1 MVLETNSQST
11 SRWKILSLFLI
22 FALTIYVG
30 ASFLL
35 YFNLRSDYATIQD
48 QQSSLQVQLYESQQE
63 IQRLSQQLTIADYIN
78 LTHTLPIPQ
87 IFQLLNE
94 SIVLIQT
101 KISSGFEL
109 VDYAQGSGFVYDT
122 NGHIITN
129 DHVVQDA
136 DEISVTFTTGT
147 REKATLL
154 GRDPYSD
161 IAVLQ
166 VNLPPETLHPV
177 VLGNSSTLIV
187 GEPVVA
193 IGNPFGLSGTI
204 TAGIVSQVGRDLSA
218 PGGYR
223 IIDVI
228 QIDAAIN
235 PGNSGGPLVNIWG
248 EVVGMNTA
256 IISGSTGVGFA
267 IASDTIRRE
276 IQALI
281 TTGSYIHPWLGIT
294 GSDLDVDTAE
304 SLGLNITHGI
314 HITEV
319 IAGGP
324 AAVGGMHVNDVLVT
338 IDDTPIRNF
347 NDLSVYLERYTHPM
361 SQVTITVFRNQQQ
374 MNLQIVLGERPP
386 P

>member
-1 MVLETNSQST
+1 METNTQST

-30 ASFLL
+30 LSFFL
-35 YFNLRSDYATIQD
+35 YFNLRNDYTTMQD
-48 QQSSLQVQLYESQQE
+48 QHSSLQAQLYDSQQAL
-63 IQRLSQQLTIADYIN
+63 QRLSQQLQIADYIN
-78 LTHTLPIPQ
+78 LTHNLPIPQ
-87 IFQLLNE
+87 IFQLLND

-109 VDYAQGSGFVYDT
+109 VDHAQGSGFVYDF

-136 DEISVTFTTGT
+136 DEIIVTFTTGT
-147 REKATLL
+147 QEKAALL

-161 IAVLQ
+161 IAVLK
-166 VNLPPETLHPV
+166 VNLPPDTLHPV

-223 IIDVI
+223 IVDVI

-235 PGNSGGPLVNIWG
+235 PGNSGGPLVNMWG

-276 IQALI
+276 IYSLI
-281 TTGSYIHPWLGIT
+281 TTGSYAHPWLGIM

-304 SLGLNITHGI
+304 SLGLNITYGI
-314 HITEV
+314 HISEV
-319 IAGGP
+319 ITGSP
-324 AAVGGMHVNDVLVT
+324 AASGGIQINDVLIT
-338 IDDTPIRNF
+338 IDNTTIRNF
-347 NDLSVYLERYTHPM
+347 NDLSVYMERYTQPE
-361 SQVTITVFRNQQQ
+361 SEVTITVLRDQQQ
-374 MNLQIVLGERPP
+374 TTLQIILGERPAP
-386 P
+386 

>member
-1 MVLETNSQST
+1 MGL
-11 SRWKILSLFLI
+11 
-22 FALTIYVG
+22 
-30 ASFLL
+30 SFLL
-35 YFNLRSDYATIQD
+35 YFNLRNDYAMIQD
-48 QQSSLQVQLYESQQE
+48 QHSNLQVQLYESQQE
-63 IQRLSQQLTIADYIN
+63 IQRLSQQLQIADYIN
-78 LTHTLPIPQ
+78 LTHNLPIPQ
-87 IFQLLNE
+87 IFRLLNQ

-109 VDYAQGSGFVYDT
+109 VDHAQGSGFVYDL

-136 DEISVTFTTGT
+136 DEITVTFTTGN

-161 IAVLQ
+161 IAVLK
-166 VNLPPETLHPV
+166 VNLPLETLHPV

-223 IIDVI
+223 IVDVI

-235 PGNSGGPLVNIWG
+235 PGNSGGPLVNMWG

-281 TTGSYIHPWLGIT
+281 TTGSYDHPWLGII
-294 GSDLDVDTAE
+294 GSDLDGDTAE
-304 SLGLNITHGI
+304 SLGLNITYGI
-314 HITEV
+314 HISEV
-319 IAGGP
+319 IAGSP
-324 AAVGGMHVNDVLVT
+324 AASGGIRVNDVLIT
-338 IDDTPIRNF
+338 IDNTTIRNF
-347 NDLSVYLERYTHPM
+347 NDLSVYLERYTQPL
-361 SQVTITVFRNQQQ
+361 SQVTVTVLRNQQQ
-374 MNLQIVLGERPP
+374 MNLQVVLGERPP

>member
-1 MVLETNSQST
+1 MESITPST

-22 FALTIYVG
+22 FALVIYVG
-30 ASFLL
+30 FSFLL
-35 YFNLRSDYATIQD
+35 YFNLRSEYVIIQD
-48 QQSSLQVQLYESQQE
+48 QQSNLQTQLHESQQE
-63 IQRLSQQLTIADYIN
+63 IQSLSQQLQIADYIN
-78 LTHTLPIPQ
+78 LTHNLPIPQ

-101 KISSGFEL
+101 KVYSGLEL
-109 VDYAQGSGFVYDT
+109 VDHAQGSGFVYDK

-136 DEISVTFTTGT
+136 DEITVTFTTGN
-147 REKATLL
+147 RVKAILL

-161 IAVLQ
+161 IAVIKVSLSHDA
-166 VNLPPETLHPV
+166 LHPV

-223 IIDVI
+223 IVDVI

-235 PGNSGGPLVNIWG
+235 PGNSGGPLVNMWG
-248 EVVGMNTA
+248 QVIGMNTA

-281 TTGSYIHPWLGIT
+281 TMGSYGHPWLGIM
-294 GSDLDVDTAE
+294 GSDMDVDIAE
-304 SLGLNITHGI
+304 SLGLDITYGI
-314 HITEV
+314 HISEV
-319 IAGGP
+319 IAGSP
-324 AAVGGMHVNDVLVT
+324 AATGGIHINDVIIT
-338 IDDTPIRNF
+338 IDNSTIRNF
-347 NDLSVYLERYTHPM
+347 NDLSVYLERYTQPN
-361 SQVTITVFRNQQQ
+361 SQITITVLRHQQQ
-374 MNLQIVLGERPP
+374 ANLQVVLGERPP

>member
-1 MVLETNSQST
+1 METNKQST
-11 SRWKILSLFLI
+11 SRWKILALFLI

-30 ASFLL
+30 LSFLL
-35 YFNLRSDYATIQD
+35 YFNLRNDYITMQD
-48 QQSSLQVQLYESQQE
+48 QHSSLQAQLYESQQAL
-63 IQRLSQQLTIADYIN
+63 QRLSQQLQIADYIN
-78 LTHTLPIPQ
+78 LTHNLPIPQ
-87 IFQLLNE
+87 IFQLLND

-109 VDYAQGSGFVYDT
+109 VDHAQGSGFVYDF

-129 DHVVQDA
+129 DHVVQEA
-136 DEISVTFTTGT
+136 DEIIVTFTTGT
-147 REKATLL
+147 QEKAALL

-161 IAVLQ
+161 IAVLK

-223 IIDVI
+223 IVDVI

-235 PGNSGGPLVNIWG
+235 PGNSGGPLVNMWG

-276 IQALI
+276 IYSLI
-281 TTGSYIHPWLGIT
+281 TTGSYAHPWLGIM

-304 SLGLNITHGI
+304 SLGLNITYGI
-314 HITEV
+314 HISEV
-319 IAGGP
+319 IAGSP
-324 AAVGGMHVNDVLVT
+324 AASGGIHINDVLIT
-338 IDDTPIRNF
+338 IDNTTIRNF
-347 NDLSVYLERYTHPM
+347 NDLSVYMERYTQPG
-361 SQVTITVFRNQQQ
+361 SQVMITVLRDQHQTT
-374 MNLQIVLGERPP
+374 LQIILGERPAP
-386 P
+386 

>member
-1 MVLETNSQST
+1 METIRQPT
-11 SRWKILSLFLI
+11 SRWKIFSLFLI
-22 FALTIYVG
+22 FALVLYMG
-30 ASFLL
+30 LSFLL
-35 YFNLRSDYATIQD
+35 YFNLRSDYAMIQD
-48 QQSSLQVQLYESQQE
+48 QHSNLQVQLYESQQE
-63 IQRLSQQLTIADYIN
+63 IQRLSQQLQIAEYIN
-78 LTHTLPIPQ
+78 LTHNLPIPQ
-87 IFQLLNE
+87 IFQLLNQ

-109 VDYAQGSGFVYDT
+109 VDHAQGSGFVYDL

-136 DEISVTFTTGT
+136 DEITVTFTTGN

-161 IAVLQ
+161 IAVLK
-166 VNLPPETLHPV
+166 VNLPLETLHPV

-223 IIDVI
+223 IVDVI

-235 PGNSGGPLVNIWG
+235 PGNSGGPLVNMWG

-281 TTGSYIHPWLGIT
+281 TTGSYDHPWLGII
-294 GSDLDVDTAE
+294 GSDLDGDTAE
-304 SLGLNITHGI
+304 SLGLNITYGI
-314 HITEV
+314 HISEV
-319 IAGGP
+319 IAGSP
-324 AAVGGMHVNDVLVT
+324 AASGGIRVNDVLIT
-338 IDDTPIRNF
+338 IDNTTIRNF
-347 NDLSVYLERYTHPM
+347 NDLSVYLERYTQPM
-361 SQVTITVFRNQQQ
+361 SQVTVTLLRNQQQ
-374 MNLQIVLGERPP
+374 MNLQVVLGERPP

>member
-1 MVLETNSQST
+1 MEPITQST

-22 FALTIYVG
+22 FTLVIYVG
-30 ASFLL
+30 FSFLL
-35 YFNLRSDYATIQD
+35 YFNLRSDYTTIQT
-48 QQSSLQVQLYESQQE
+48 QYTGLQTQLHEAQQE
-63 IQRLSQQLTIADYIN
+63 IQLLNQQLQIAEYIN
-78 LTHTLPIPQ
+78 LTHNLPIPQ

-101 KISSGFEL
+101 KIYSGFEL
-109 VDYAQGSGFVYDT
+109 VDHAQGSGFVYDK

-136 DEISVTFTTGT
+136 DEITVTFTTGN

-161 IAVLQ
+161 IAVIK
-166 VNLPPETLHPV
+166 VTLPPETLHPV

-193 IGNPFGLSGTI
+193 IGNPFGLSNTI

-223 IIDVI
+223 ITDVI

-235 PGNSGGPLVNIWG
+235 PGNSGGPLVNMWG
-248 EVVGMNTA
+248 QVVGMNTA

-267 IASDTIRRE
+267 IASNTIRRE

-281 TTGSYIHPWLGIT
+281 TTGSYGHPWLGII
-294 GSDLDVDTAE
+294 GSDVDDDIAE
-304 SLGLNITHGI
+304 SLGLNITNGI
-314 HITEV
+314 YISEV
-319 IAGGP
+319 IAEGP
-324 AAVGGMHVNDVLVT
+324 AATGGIHVNDVIIT
-338 IDDTPIRNF
+338 INNTTIRSF
-347 NDLSVYLERYTHPM
+347 NDLSVYLERYTQPN
-361 SQVTITVFRNQQQ
+361 SQVTIIVLRNQQETQ
-374 MNLQIVLGERPP
+374 LQVVLGERPP

>member
-1 MVLETNSQST
+1 M
-11 SRWKILSLFLI
+11 
-22 FALTIYVG
+22 
-30 ASFLL
+30 
-35 YFNLRSDYATIQD
+35 QD
-48 QQSSLQVQLYESQQE
+48 QHSSLQAQLYESQQAL
-63 IQRLSQQLTIADYIN
+63 QRLSQQLQIADYIN
-78 LTHTLPIPQ
+78 LTHNLPIPQ
-87 IFQLLNE
+87 IFQLLND

-109 VDYAQGSGFVYDT
+109 VDHAQGSGFVYDF

-129 DHVVQDA
+129 DHVVQEA
-136 DEISVTFTTGT
+136 DEIIVTFTTGT
-147 REKATLL
+147 QEKAALL

-161 IAVLQ
+161 IAVLK

-223 IIDVI
+223 IVDVI

-235 PGNSGGPLVNIWG
+235 PGNSGGPLVNMWG

-276 IQALI
+276 IYSLI
-281 TTGSYIHPWLGIT
+281 TTGSYAHPWLGIM

-304 SLGLNITHGI
+304 SLGLNITYGI
-314 HITEV
+314 HISEV
-319 IAGGP
+319 IAGSP
-324 AAVGGMHVNDVLVT
+324 AASGGIHINDVLIT
-338 IDDTPIRNF
+338 IDNTTIRNF
-347 NDLSVYLERYTHPM
+347 TDLSVYMERYTQPG
-361 SQVTITVFRNQQQ
+361 SQVMITVLRDQHQTT
-374 MNLQIVLGERPP
+374 LQIILGERPAP
-386 P
+386 

>member
-1 MVLETNSQST
+1 METNRQST
-11 SRWKILSLFLI
+11 SRWKILALFLI

-30 ASFLL
+30 LSFFL
-35 YFNLRSDYATIQD
+35 YFNLRNDYTTMQD
-48 QQSSLQVQLYESQQE
+48 QHSSLQAQLYESQQAL
-63 IQRLSQQLTIADYIN
+63 QRLSQQLQIADYIN
-78 LTHTLPIPQ
+78 LTHNLPIPQ
-87 IFQLLNE
+87 IFQLLND

-109 VDYAQGSGFVYDT
+109 VDHAQGSGFVYDF

-129 DHVVQDA
+129 DHVVQEA
-136 DEISVTFTTGT
+136 DEIIVTFTTGT
-147 REKATLL
+147 QEKAALL

-161 IAVLQ
+161 IAVLK

-187 GEPVVA
+187 GEPVAA

-223 IIDVI
+223 IVDVI

-235 PGNSGGPLVNIWG
+235 PGNSGGPLVNMWG

-276 IQALI
+276 IYSLI
-281 TTGSYIHPWLGIT
+281 TTGSYAHPWLGIM

-304 SLGLNITHGI
+304 SLGLNITYGI
-314 HITEV
+314 HISEV
-319 IAGGP
+319 IAGSP
-324 AAVGGMHVNDVLVT
+324 AASGGIHINDVLIT
-338 IDDTPIRNF
+338 IDNTTIRNF
-347 NDLSVYLERYTHPM
+347 NDLSVYMERYTQPG
-361 SQVTITVFRNQQQ
+361 SQVMITVLRDQQQ
-374 MNLQIVLGERPP
+374 TTLQIILGERPAP
-386 P
+386 

>member
-1 MVLETNSQST
+1 M
-11 SRWKILSLFLI
+11 
-22 FALTIYVG
+22 
-30 ASFLL
+30 
-35 YFNLRSDYATIQD
+35 QD
-48 QQSSLQVQLYESQQE
+48 QHSSLQAQLYESQQAL
-63 IQRLSQQLTIADYIN
+63 QRLSQQLHIADYIN
-78 LTHTLPIPQ
+78 LTQNLPIPQ
-87 IFQLLNE
+87 IFQLLND

-109 VDYAQGSGFVYDT
+109 VDHAQGSGFVYDF

-136 DEISVTFTTGT
+136 DEIIVTFTTGT
-147 REKATLL
+147 QEKAALL

-161 IAVLQ
+161 IAVLK

-223 IIDVI
+223 IVDVI

-235 PGNSGGPLVNIWG
+235 PGNSGGPLVNMWG

-276 IQALI
+276 IYSLI
-281 TTGSYIHPWLGIT
+281 TTGSYAHPWLGIL
-294 GSDLDVDTAE
+294 GSDLDVDAAE
-304 SLGLNITHGI
+304 SLGLNITYGI
-314 HITEV
+314 HISEV
-319 IAGGP
+319 IAGSP
-324 AAVGGMHVNDVLVT
+324 AASGGIHINDVLIT
-338 IDDTPIRNF
+338 IDNTTIRNF
-347 NDLSVYLERYTHPM
+347 NDLSVYMERYTQPE
-361 SQVTITVFRNQQQ
+361 SEVTITVLRDQQQ
-374 MNLQIVLGERPP
+374 TTLQIILGERPAP
-386 P
+386 

>member
-1 MVLETNSQST
+1 MGL
-11 SRWKILSLFLI
+11 
-22 FALTIYVG
+22 
-30 ASFLL
+30 SFLL
-35 YFNLRSDYATIQD
+35 YFNLRNDYAMIQD
-48 QQSSLQVQLYESQQE
+48 QHSNLQVQIYESQQE
-63 IQRLSQQLTIADYIN
+63 IQRLSQQLQIADYIN
-78 LTHTLPIPQ
+78 LTHNLPIPL
-87 IFQLLNE
+87 IFQLLNQ

-109 VDYAQGSGFVYDT
+109 VDHAQGSGFVYDL

-136 DEISVTFTTGT
+136 DEITVTFTTGN

-161 IAVLQ
+161 IAVLK
-166 VNLPPETLHPV
+166 VNLPLETLHPV

-223 IIDVI
+223 IVDVI

-235 PGNSGGPLVNIWG
+235 PGNSGGPLVNMWG

-281 TTGSYIHPWLGIT
+281 TTGSYDHPWLGII
-294 GSDLDVDTAE
+294 GSDLDGDTAE
-304 SLGLNITHGI
+304 SLGLNITYGI
-314 HITEV
+314 HISEV
-319 IAGGP
+319 IAGSP
-324 AAVGGMHVNDVLVT
+324 AASGGIRVNDVLIT
-338 IDDTPIRNF
+338 IDNTTIRNF
-347 NDLSVYLERYTHPM
+347 NDLSVYLERYTQPL
-361 SQVTITVFRNQQQ
+361 SQVTVTVLRNQQQ
-374 MNLQIVLGERPP
+374 MNLQVVLGERPP

>member
-1 MVLETNSQST
+1 MEPVTQST

-22 FALTIYVG
+22 FTLVIYVG
-30 ASFLL
+30 FSFLL
-35 YFNLRSDYATIQD
+35 YFNLRSDYTTIQT
-48 QQSSLQVQLYESQQE
+48 QYTGLQTQLHEAQQE
-63 IQRLSQQLTIADYIN
+63 IQLLNQQLQIAEYIN
-78 LTHTLPIPQ
+78 LTHNLPIPQ

-101 KISSGFEL
+101 KIYSGFEL
-109 VDYAQGSGFVYDT
+109 VDHAQGSGFVYDK

-136 DEISVTFTTGT
+136 DEITVTFTTGN

-161 IAVLQ
+161 IAVIK
-166 VNLPPETLHPV
+166 VTLPPETLHPV

-193 IGNPFGLSGTI
+193 IGNPFGLSNTI

-223 IIDVI
+223 ITDVI

-235 PGNSGGPLVNIWG
+235 PGNSGGPLVNMWG
-248 EVVGMNTA
+248 QVVGMNTA

-281 TTGSYIHPWLGIT
+281 TTGSYGHPWLGII
-294 GSDLDVDTAE
+294 GSDVDDDIAE
-304 SLGLNITHGI
+304 SLGLNITNGI
-314 HITEV
+314 YISEV
-319 IAGGP
+319 IAEGP
-324 AAVGGMHVNDVLVT
+324 AATGGIHVNDVIIT
-338 IDDTPIRNF
+338 INNTTIRSF
-347 NDLSVYLERYTHPM
+347 NDLSVYLERYTQPN
-361 SQVTITVFRNQQQ
+361 SQVTIIVLRNQQETQ
-374 MNLQIVLGERPP
+374 LQVVLGERPP

>member
-1 MVLETNSQST
+1 MEPITQST

-22 FALTIYVG
+22 FTLVIYVG
-30 ASFLL
+30 FSFLL
-35 YFNLRSDYATIQD
+35 YFNLRSDYTTIQT
-48 QQSSLQVQLYESQQE
+48 QYTGLQTQLHEAQQE
-63 IQRLSQQLTIADYIN
+63 IQLLNQQLQIAEYIN
-78 LTHTLPIPQ
+78 LTHNLPIPQ

-101 KISSGFEL
+101 KIYSGFEL
-109 VDYAQGSGFVYDT
+109 VDHAQGSGFVYDK

-136 DEISVTFTTGT
+136 DEITVTFTTGN

-161 IAVLQ
+161 IAVIK
-166 VNLPPETLHPV
+166 VTLPPETLHPV

-193 IGNPFGLSGTI
+193 IGNPFGLSNTI

-223 IIDVI
+223 ITDVI

-235 PGNSGGPLVNIWG
+235 PGNSGGPLVNMWG
-248 EVVGMNTA
+248 QVVGMNTA

-281 TTGSYIHPWLGIT
+281 TTGSYGHPWLGII
-294 GSDLDVDTAE
+294 GSDVDDDIAE
-304 SLGLNITHGI
+304 SLGLNITNGI
-314 HITEV
+314 YISEV
-319 IAGGP
+319 IAEGP
-324 AAVGGMHVNDVLVT
+324 AATGGIHVNDVIIT
-338 IDDTPIRNF
+338 INNTTIRSF
-347 NDLSVYLERYTHPM
+347 NDLSVYLERYTQPN
-361 SQVTITVFRNQQQ
+361 SQVTIIVLRNQQETQ
-374 MNLQIVLGERPP
+374 LQVVLGERPP

>member
-1 MVLETNSQST
+1 METNKQST
-11 SRWKILSLFLI
+11 SRWKILALFLI

-30 ASFLL
+30 LSFLL
-35 YFNLRSDYATIQD
+35 YFNLRNDYITMQD
-48 QQSSLQVQLYESQQE
+48 QHSSLQAQLYESQQAL
-63 IQRLSQQLTIADYIN
+63 QRLSQQLQIADYIN
-78 LTHTLPIPQ
+78 LTHNLPIPQ
-87 IFQLLNE
+87 IFQLLND

-109 VDYAQGSGFVYDT
+109 VDHAQGSGFVYDF

-129 DHVVQDA
+129 DHVVQEA
-136 DEISVTFTTGT
+136 DEIIVTFTTGT
-147 REKATLL
+147 QEKAALL

-161 IAVLQ
+161 IAVLK

-223 IIDVI
+223 IVDVI

-235 PGNSGGPLVNIWG
+235 PGNSGGPLVNMWG

-276 IQALI
+276 IYSLI
-281 TTGSYIHPWLGIT
+281 TTGSYAHPWLGIM

-304 SLGLNITHGI
+304 SLGLNITYGI
-314 HITEV
+314 HISEV
-319 IAGGP
+319 IAGSP
-324 AAVGGMHVNDVLVT
+324 AASGGIHINDVLIT
-338 IDDTPIRNF
+338 IDNTTIRNF
-347 NDLSVYLERYTHPM
+347 NDLSVYMERYTQPG
-361 SQVTITVFRNQQQ
+361 SQVMITVLRDQHQTT
-374 MNLQIVLGERPP
+374 LQIILGERPIP
-386 P
+386 

>member
-1 MVLETNSQST
+1 METNRQST
-11 SRWKILSLFLI
+11 SRWKILALFLI

-30 ASFLL
+30 LSFLL
-35 YFNLRSDYATIQD
+35 YFNLRNDYITMQD
-48 QQSSLQVQLYESQQE
+48 QHSSLQAQLYESQQAL
-63 IQRLSQQLTIADYIN
+63 QRLSQQLQIADYIN
-78 LTHTLPIPQ
+78 LTHNLPIPQ
-87 IFQLLNE
+87 IFQLLND

-109 VDYAQGSGFVYDT
+109 VDHAQGSGFVYDF

-129 DHVVQDA
+129 DHVVQEA
-136 DEISVTFTTGT
+136 DEIIVTFTTGT
-147 REKATLL
+147 QEKAALL

-161 IAVLQ
+161 IAVLK
-166 VNLPPETLHPV
+166 VNLPPETLHPI

-223 IIDVI
+223 IVDVI

-235 PGNSGGPLVNIWG
+235 PGNSGGPLVNMWG

-276 IQALI
+276 IYSLI
-281 TTGSYIHPWLGIT
+281 TTGSYAHPWLGIM

-304 SLGLNITHGI
+304 SLGLNITYGI
-314 HITEV
+314 HISEV
-319 IAGGP
+319 IAGSP
-324 AAVGGMHVNDVLVT
+324 AASGGIHINDVLIT
-338 IDDTPIRNF
+338 IDNTTIRNF
-347 NDLSVYLERYTHPM
+347 TDLSVYMERYTQPG
-361 SQVTITVFRNQQQ
+361 SQVMITVLRDQQQ
-374 MNLQIVLGERPP
+374 TTLQIILGERPIP
-386 P
+386 

>member
-1 MVLETNSQST
+1 MEPITQST

-22 FALTIYVG
+22 FALVIYVG
-30 ASFLL
+30 LSFLL
-35 YFNLRSDYATIQD
+35 YFNLRSDYVAIQD
-48 QQSSLQVQLYESQQE
+48 QHSSLQAQLYESQQE
-63 IQRLSQQLTIADYIN
+63 IQHLSQQLQIVDYIN
-78 LTHTLPIPQ
+78 LTHNLPIPQ

-101 KISSGFEL
+101 KVYSGFEL
-109 VDYAQGSGFVYDT
+109 VDHAQGSGFVYDK

-136 DEISVTFTTGT
+136 DEITVTFTTGN
-147 REKATLL
+147 REKAILL

-161 IAVLQ
+161 IAVIKVTLS
-166 VNLPPETLHPV
+166 PEELHPV

-235 PGNSGGPLVNIWG
+235 PGNSGGPLVNMRGQVI
-248 EVVGMNTA
+248 GMNTA

-267 IASDTIRRE
+267 IASDTIHRE
-276 IQALI
+276 IQELI
-281 TTGSYIHPWLGIT
+281 TTGSYEHPWLGII
-294 GSDLDVDTAE
+294 GSDMDVDIAE
-304 SLGLNITHGI
+304 SLGLDITYGI
-314 HITEV
+314 HISEV
-319 IAGGP
+319 IPGSP
-324 AAVGGMHVNDVLVT
+324 AATGSIHVNDVIIT
-338 IDDTPIRNF
+338 IDNTTIRNF
-347 NDLSVYLERYTHPM
+347 NDLSVYLERFTQPN
-361 SQVTITVFRNQQQ
+361 SLITITVLRNQQQ
-374 MNLQIVLGERPP
+374 ANLHVTLGVRPLP
-386 P
+386 

>member
-1 MVLETNSQST
+1 MDTNRQST

-30 ASFLL
+30 LSFLL
-35 YFNLRSDYATIQD
+35 YFNLRNDYATMQD
-48 QQSSLQVQLYESQQE
+48 QQSSLQAQLYESQQE
-63 IQRLSQQLTIADYIN
+63 IQRLSQQLQIADSIN
-78 LTHTLPIPQ
+78 LTHNLPIPQ

-101 KISSGFEL
+101 KIRSGFEL
-109 VDYAQGSGFVYDT
+109 VDHAQGSGFVYDF

-136 DEISVTFTTGT
+136 DEILVTFTTGT
-147 REKATLL
+147 QEKATLL

-161 IAVLQ
+161 IAVLK

-223 IIDVI
+223 IVDVI

-235 PGNSGGPLVNIWG
+235 PGNSGGPLVNMWG

-276 IQALI
+276 IQTLI
-281 TTGSYIHPWLGIT
+281 TTGSYAHPWLGIM

-304 SLGLNITHGI
+304 SLGLNITYGI
-314 HITEV
+314 YISEV
-319 IAGGP
+319 IAGSP
-324 AAVGGMHVNDVLVT
+324 AASGGIHINDVLITVNNT
-338 IDDTPIRNF
+338 TIRNF
-347 NDLSVYLERYTHPM
+347 NDLSVYLERYTQPA
-361 SQVTITVFRNQQQ
+361 SQVTITVLRNQQQ
-374 MNLQIVLGERPP
+374 TTLQIVLGERPP